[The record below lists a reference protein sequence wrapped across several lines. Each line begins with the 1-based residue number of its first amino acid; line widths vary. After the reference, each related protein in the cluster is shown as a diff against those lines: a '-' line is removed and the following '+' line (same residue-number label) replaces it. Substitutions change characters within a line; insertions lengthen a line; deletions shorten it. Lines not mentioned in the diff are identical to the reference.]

1 MAEPTSHP
9 DVPPPVDPDP
19 PPERGAGVD
28 FVLLSKSGIPQPGL
42 NSPFFPDTLLGTDN
56 FPSGFDC
63 CCACDIPVEWRIMEL
78 SYPYFYQSGPI
89 VLRGTQ
95 SQNDDR
101 PDIPRPEHDE
111 SDEESPSYF
120 LAGLPCCFYPPFFL
134 YIGFMELQAKCIN
147 PITGEFKGWHTLDDW
162 TVLRGEPV
170 HCFAESYEN
179 PCCTGTGRLY
189 SPGRCTQSPTAFPP
203 STDPPQ
209 TTQTIPPPPGGTGT
223 WTTRSYTTTYWPPW
237 PTPSKT
243 TTVWPTWTSGPPGST
258 INPTGT
264 TSTTVAPSTTTTTS
278 TKPPFT
284 TDDTGYP
291 PYP

>member
-1 MAEPTSHP
+1 MA
-9 DVPPPVDPDP
+9 
-19 PPERGAGVD
+19 VD
-28 FVLLSKSGIPQPGL
+28 FVLLSKSGIPTPGL

-78 SYPYFYQSGPI
+78 SYPYFYYSGPI
-89 VLRGTQ
+89 VVRGTQ
-95 SQNDDR
+95 SSTDNR
-101 PDIPRPEHDE
+101 PDIPPPQHDE
-111 SDEESPSYF
+111 SDEESPSYI
-120 LAGLPCCFYPPFFL
+120 LAGLPCCFYPPYFP

-189 SPGRCTQSPTAFPP
+189 TPGRCTQSPTPEP
-203 STDPPQ
+203 SGTVVPPPQ
-209 TTQTIPPPPGGTGT
+209 TTLTPPPPTGTPTTSFPPTRTRWPTSPPPTGTGT
-223 WTTRSYTTTYWPPW
+223 TTPY
-237 PTPSKT
+237 
-243 TTVWPTWTSGPPGST
+243 
-258 INPTGT
+258 PTGT
-264 TSTTVAPSTTTTTS
+264 LNPPTQTTLIPTGTSTATPPPSTTTTTS

-284 TDDTGYP
+284 TEETGYP